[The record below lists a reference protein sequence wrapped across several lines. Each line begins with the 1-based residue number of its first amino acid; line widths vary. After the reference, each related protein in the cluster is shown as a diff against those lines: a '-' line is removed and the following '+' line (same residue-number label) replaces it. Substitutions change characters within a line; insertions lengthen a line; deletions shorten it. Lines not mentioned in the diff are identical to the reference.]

1 MAPVDVCLQVQAL
14 VLHRVVHSAGV
25 QDRAAARRVLHALHQ
40 RLPAVELIWAD
51 GGYSRYCPAGGRTP

>member
-14 VLHRVVHSAGV
+14 VLHRVVHS
-25 QDRAAARRVLHALHQ
+25 AAARRVLHALHQ